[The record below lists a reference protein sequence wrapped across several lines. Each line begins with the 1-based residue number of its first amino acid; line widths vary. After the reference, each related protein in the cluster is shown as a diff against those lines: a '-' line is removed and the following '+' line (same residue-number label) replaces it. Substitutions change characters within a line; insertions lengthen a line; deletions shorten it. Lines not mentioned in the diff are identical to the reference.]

1 MHCQVSIDII
11 LSYRPEQEMLQLHTD
26 DTKDEETISYVD
38 PQDTDNTEE
47 RNMIVN
53 TYDDRAGYVSFRN
66 KNIGLIL
73 ITLE

>member
-1 MHCQVSIDII
+1 
-11 LSYRPEQEMLQLHTD
+11 MLQLHTD

-53 TYDDRAGYVSFRN
+53 TYDDRAGYVSSRN

-73 ITLE
+73 MYHSSKKISKPCLDVF